1 MAVGWG
7 WKGTLGWGWKVAL
20 GWGWRRPVGWG
31 WRRPV
36 GWGWVGWRSSGEPT
50 GGAAAVGC
58 SCTAAFP
65 ASPASR
71 LLGRLPAA
79 VWLGAG
85 GAGWLGAGDLP
96 TSCATLAAWLGW
108 SMGGRLGLGR
118 RGLPGMRRLNLDC
131 QGLSLMV
138 EGAAA
143 GRGRGDMGEGRST
156 SWISASTRSTSWI
169 SLNWIGGEQVTSIS
183 STAGGTALL
192 FIPNFRGFSF
202 GRAAGRTLTW
212 LVGTV
217 AAGGGVGAV
226 LKDAV
231 AAGGAEEGVGAL
243 CDA

>member
-1 MAVGWG
+1 M
-7 WKGTLGWGWKVAL
+7 
-20 GWGWRRPVGWG
+20 
-31 WRRPV
+31 
-36 GWGWVGWRSSGEPT
+36 
-50 GGAAAVGC
+50 
-58 SCTAAFP
+58 
-65 ASPASR
+65 
-71 LLGRLPAA
+71 
-79 VWLGAG
+79 
-85 GAGWLGAGDLP
+85 P

-118 RGLPGMRRLNLDC
+118 RGLPGMRRLNLDS
-131 QGLSLMV
+131 QGLGLVV

-192 FIPNFRGFSF
+192 FIPNFRGLSL

-212 LVGTV
+212 LVGSV